1 MALIPSVL
9 AAGLKNL
16 NPTMQE
22 MEAINTIASAYND
35 FISGAMAGPIPIIP
49 GALNGAKA
57 AMIGSLS
64 GLSND
69 GNAANTISNAV
80 TAYWGVM
87 SGAGAA
93 LFPTATS
100 ITPPPTLSLI
110 GTLLGPIFTAN
121 TSGKL
126 SLSDCADNVA
136 NVIAANSQGGIAIF
150 PPPPTGLGPQPI
162 S

>member
-22 MEAINTIASAYND
+22 IDAVNAIASAYND
-35 FISGAMAGPIPIIP
+35 FISGAMAGPVPIIP
-49 GALNGAKA
+49 AALSAAKA
-57 AMIGSLS
+57 AMIGSLTGVSNS
-64 GLSND
+64 G
-69 GNAANTISNAV
+69 GAATVISNAV

-87 SGAGAA
+87 AGAGAA
-93 LFPTATS
+93 LFPTAIS

-121 TSGKL
+121 TQGKL

-136 NVIAANSQGGIAIF
+136 NVIATNSNGGIAIF

-162 S
+162 T